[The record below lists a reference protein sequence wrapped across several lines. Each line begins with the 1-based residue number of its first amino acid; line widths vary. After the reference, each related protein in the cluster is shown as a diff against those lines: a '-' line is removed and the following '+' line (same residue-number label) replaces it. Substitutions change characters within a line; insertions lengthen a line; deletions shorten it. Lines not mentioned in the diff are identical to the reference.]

1 MRPLKQAEAEDD
13 PDARH
18 SARTGDERLVRAE
31 DDPDTLRTAGDEH
44 QPRAADEPTEAAV
57 EASVQ
62 EDEDKTA
69 IDATDAIDNR
79 QIKKKFLNVNCFK
92 RIQIKSI

>member
-31 DDPDTLRTAGDEH
+31 DDTDTLRTAGDEH
-44 QPRAADEPTEAAV
+44 QPRAADEPPQEA
-57 EASVQ
+57 
-62 EDEDKTA
+62 EDETA

-79 QIKKKFLNVNCFK
+79 QIKKKFELNVNSLK